1 MAAAM
6 KAPIAVMK
14 TAAEGGAWGIAVL
27 AEFAG
32 GEHGKSLPEYLENEV
47 FKNAEKS
54 IEEPDENDVTG
65 FNKFMEN
72 YIAGLEAERKA
83 AETIK

>member
-32 GEHGKSLPEYLENEV
+32 GEHCNSLPDYLQNEV